1 MCHIKDGI
9 IMPKFD
15 KEYFRKEH
23 GSRNLGLITTEDQSK
38 INETTLLI
46 AGCGVGSQIA
56 LSAVRMGFE
65 KFIIVDG
72 DVIELSNNNRQGY
85 TWRDVGRKKVD
96 ALAKKIKA
104 INPHAKVKKFPV
116 FVDANNAA
124 KIVKKADIIID
135 SIDPDA
141 AVAILAM
148 HRAAKK
154 QGKTV
159 IQPSDVGWGAML
171 QIFTPDS
178 ISYEKMIGLNPDTP
192 IDKVDN
198 AEAFEKFIAF
208 FVKLMPP
215 YVQQVAME
223 VAEGKRDHYPQPVSA
238 SYILAA
244 MTVIAAK
251 RVTLGLPVRVA
262 PDYISFDPNTLL
274 DPNEKK

>member
-1 MCHIKDGI
+1 
-9 IMPKFD
+9 MPKFD